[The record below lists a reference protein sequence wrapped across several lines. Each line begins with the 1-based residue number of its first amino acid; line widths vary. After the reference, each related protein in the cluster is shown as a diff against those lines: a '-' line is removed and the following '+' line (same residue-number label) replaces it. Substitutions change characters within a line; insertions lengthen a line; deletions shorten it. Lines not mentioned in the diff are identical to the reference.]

1 MLKQFVLVAGLC
13 LSMIPVLQAQ
23 ETSAGDTLK
32 WDLQSCLDYAKKN
45 NITIQSLRWDER
57 SSEQDLLLARAA
69 KYPSLTANLR
79 QTLINSR
86 NADPVVGGFQTQ
98 ANFSGN
104 YGVSSSWI
112 LYNGGYLNNDI
123 KQKNVLVNVANLSV
137 QQTENDITLQI
148 TQAFLNILLA
158 KENIVYL
165 EDLLGTSQ
173 AQLQQGKQR
182 YDAGSISKKD
192 YLQLEAT
199 LANDQYNLVTARNAV
214 RQNIITLK
222 QILQIPSSTNFDVV
236 APDTLITNQ
245 AIPSLQEATQQAI
258 ATRPEVKIG
267 ELGIEAAELEL
278 EKARAGTKPTVSIGG
293 GLTTGFSDNQA
304 AKYFSQLNNN
314 FYQTIGVTVG
324 IPIFNNRINK
334 TNIERSK
341 IQIEQAK
348 LSLQGTKTTLD
359 QAVEQAYISALNA
372 QAQLTAAET
381 QWRTSQE
388 SFHITTEQV
397 RLGAL
402 NTVDLLQQKNLY
414 VQALQAY
421 IQARYNTILN
431 KKIYDFYTGTPVTF
445 NDIKKQQ

>member
-1 MLKQFVLVAGLC
+1 MWKQLALIAGFCISIL
-13 LSMIPVLQAQ
+13 PVVNAQ
-23 ETSAGDTLK
+23 DTSAAALK
-32 WDLQSCLDYAKKN
+32 WDLQTCLDYAKKN

-57 SSEQDLLLARAA
+57 SSEQDLLLAKAA
-69 KYPSLTANLR
+69 KYPSLSANLR
-79 QTLINSR
+79 QTLINSK
-86 NADPVVGGFQTQ
+86 NANPVVGGFQTQ

-104 YGVSSSWI
+104 YGVSSSWL
-112 LYNGGYLNNDI
+112 LYNGGYLNNDV
-123 KQKNVLVNVANLSV
+123 KQKDLLMNVANLSV
-137 QQTENDITLQI
+137 QQAQNDITLQI

-158 KENIVYL
+158 KENIVYI
-165 EDLLGTSQ
+165 EDLLSTSQ

-182 YDAGSISKKD
+182 FDAGSISRKD

-199 LANDQYNLVTARNAV
+199 LANDQYNLVNARNSL
-214 RQNIITLK
+214 RQNTITLK
-222 QILQIPSSTNFDVV
+222 QILQIPSSTGFDVV
-236 APDTLITNQ
+236 EPDTLITNQ
-245 AIPSLQEATQQAI
+245 AIPSLHEAEQQAL

-267 ELGIEAAELEL
+267 QLGIQTAELEL
-278 EKARAGTKPTVSIGG
+278 EKARAGTKPTVSLGA
-293 GLTTGFSDNQA
+293 GLTSGFSDNQED
-304 AKYFSQLNNN
+304 KYFAQLNNN
-314 FYQTIGVTVG
+314 FYQTIGLTVG
-324 IPIFNNRINK
+324 IPIFSNRINK

-421 IQARYNTILN
+421 IQAKYNTILN
-431 KKIYDFYTGTPVTF
+431 KKIYDFYTGTPVSL
-445 NDIKKQQ
+445 

>member
-1 MLKQFVLVAGLC
+1 MLKQLVLVAALC
-13 LSMIPVLQAQ
+13 MSLLPVARAQ

-45 NITIQSLRWDER
+45 NITIQSLRWDEQ
-57 SSEQDLLLARAA
+57 SSEQDLLLAKAA
-69 KYPSLTANLR
+69 KYPSLSANLR

-104 YGVSSSWI
+104 YGVNSSWV
-112 LYNGGYLNNDI
+112 LYNGGYLNHDV
-123 KQKNVLVNVANLSV
+123 KQKDLLVNVANLSV

-165 EDLLGTSQ
+165 GDLLSTSQ

-222 QILQIPSSTNFDVV
+222 QILQIPSGIHFDVV
-236 APDTLITNQ
+236 APDTLITDQ
-245 AIPSLQEATQQAI
+245 SIPSLQEATQQAM

-267 ELGIEAAELEL
+267 ELGIQAAELEL
-278 EKARAGTKPTVSIGG
+278 EKARAGTRPTVSLGG
-293 GLTTGFSDNQA
+293 GLTTGYSDNQA

-314 FYQTIGVTVG
+314 FYQTIGVIVG

-341 IQIEQAK
+341 IQIEQAR

-388 SFHITTEQV
+388 SFQITTEQV

-421 IQARYNTILN
+421 IQAKYNTILN
-431 KKIYDFYTGTPVTF
+431 KKIYDFYTGVPVTL
-445 NDIKKQQ
+445 

>member
-236 APDTLITNQ
+236 APDTLITNE
-245 AIPSLQEATQQAI
+245 AIPSLQEATQQAV

-431 KKIYDFYTGTPVTF
+431 KKIYDFYTGTPVTL
-445 NDIKKQQ
+445 

>member
-431 KKIYDFYTGTPVTF
+431 KKIYDFYTGTPVTL
-445 NDIKKQQ
+445 

>member
-334 TNIERSK
+334 TNIDRSK

-431 KKIYDFYTGTPVTF
+431 KKIYDFYTGTPVTL
-445 NDIKKQQ
+445 

>member
-1 MLKQFVLVAGLC
+1 MWKQLLMAAALCIGML
-13 LSMIPVLQAQ
+13 PVLQAQ
-23 ETSAGDTLK
+23 DADTLK
-32 WDLQSCLDYAKKN
+32 WDLQTCLDYAKKN
-45 NITIQSLRWDER
+45 NITIRSLRWDER
-57 SSEQDLLLARAA
+57 SSEQDLLLAKAA
-69 KYPSLTANLR
+69 KYPSLSANLR

-104 YGVSSSWI
+104 YGVSSSWV
-112 LYNGGYLNNDI
+112 LYNGGYLNNDV
-123 KQKNVLVNVANLSV
+123 KQKDLLVNVANLSV

-158 KENIVYL
+158 KENIIYL
-165 EDLLGTSQ
+165 EDLLSTSQ

-182 YDAGSISKKD
+182 FDAGSISRKD

-199 LANDQYNLVTARNAV
+199 LANDQYNLVTARNTA
-214 RQNIITLK
+214 RQNAITLK

-236 APDTLITNQ
+236 QPDTLVTNQ

-267 ELGIEAAELEL
+267 ELGIQSAELEL
-278 EKARAGTKPTVSIGG
+278 EKSRAGTKPTISLGG

-421 IQARYNTILN
+421 IQAKYNTILN
-431 KKIYDFYTGTPVTF
+431 KKIYDFYTGTPVTL
-445 NDIKKQQ
+445 

>member
-165 EDLLGTSQ
+165 EDLLSTSQ

-431 KKIYDFYTGTPVTF
+431 KKIYDFYTGTPVTL
-445 NDIKKQQ
+445 